1 MSSLTV
7 DRAVPGAASAPGMTV
22 SGLSFRYP
30 GARASVLRDVGFTVT
45 SGQVLGVLGANGS
58 GKSTLLNALLDVRSG
73 QRAGTVTFTDADRGQ
88 AALASQSISLYQQL
102 TVLENLRHAAR
113 TQLPRRLVRAAVDD
127 AIAEYGLDAVA
138 RRPVHQLS
146 GGWQRITHIA
156 TSFVHRP
163 MIRLLDEPTAAL
175 DFEARGRLVALVGN
189 WRRAGTLILV
199 TSHYPEDIEEIGT
212 HALVIHNGTVA
223 RHETLAD
230 LLASHRRELVI
241 DVATDAG
248 PEQLRRP
255 APATV
260 ADAHALIEGLLGD
273 GATQGTL
280 RGIRLTDNTLRELLA
295 ADPQLKG
302 LLDDDD

>member
-1 MSSLTV
+1 MSSLIEGRV
-7 DRAVPGAASAPGMTV
+7 RSEAPRMTV

-30 GARASVLRDVGFTVT
+30 GARANVLHDVGFTVA

-73 QRAGTVTFTDADRGQ
+73 QRTGSVVFTDTDRGGV
-88 AALASQSISLYQQL
+88 ALASQQISLYQQL
-102 TVLENLRHAAR
+102 TVLENLWHAAR
-113 TQLPRRLVRAAVDD
+113 TQLPRQLLRAAVED
-127 AIAEYGLDAVA
+127 AVAEYGLGDVA

-146 GGWQRITHIA
+146 GGWQRITHLA

-163 MIRLLDEPTAAL
+163 TIRLLDEPTAAL
-175 DFEARGRLVALVGN
+175 DFEARGRLVALVES
-189 WRRAGTLILV
+189 WRRAGASMLI

-230 LLASHRRELVI
+230 LLARHNRELII
-241 DVATDAG
+241 DVTVDGG
-248 PEQLRRP
+248 PVQVRRP
-255 APATV
+255 APATL
-260 ADAHALIEGLLGD
+260 ADAHALIEELSRAGHHN
-273 GATQGTL
+273 GAVH
-280 RGIRLTDNTLRELLA
+280 GIRLTDNTLRELLA